1 MFQFARLLRLLSSM
15 PVNALNTF
23 SKYRINARNAQITV
37 FSVKVPQTVR
47 SVLMNSSYHP
57 ELVLLASK
65 TVRLVQVLQFAIN
78 ALVVLV
84 SSVPNV

>member
-1 MFQFARLLRLLSSM
+1 M